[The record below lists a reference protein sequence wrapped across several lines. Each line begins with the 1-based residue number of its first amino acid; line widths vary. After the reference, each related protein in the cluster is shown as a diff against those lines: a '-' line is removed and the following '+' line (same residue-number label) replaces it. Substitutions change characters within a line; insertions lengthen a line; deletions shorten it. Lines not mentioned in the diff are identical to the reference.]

1 MKLTRSILAV
11 GAILT
16 IIGNLVFGWSS
27 APFDNYVV
35 GFIMLSVAGPL
46 VFLSCFH
53 LSNSFPARSGII
65 LAAITGAFDASS
77 LPYTFYKEA
86 YQRVTGG
93 IRLET
98 FFYSYTV
105 IGVAILLQQ
114 LLIGQDEPYEDAS
127 ANDSSDS
134 ASQQQSA
141 STEPTADERSAL
153 LQQTRQR
160 PSAQRPRPRAM
171 RTQSSSVRRYYGPAK
186 TDEDFGKEQS
196 QTDPLAGMLYGKS
209 ASEQVFSSWFW
220 ILTLFLCITM
230 VRVNFVCCICIDLR
244 EIA

>member
-1 MKLTRSILAV
+1 M

-16 IIGNLVFGWSS
+16 IIGNLVFGWRS

-93 IRLET
+93 IPLET
-98 FFYSYTV
+98 FFYSYTAV
-105 IGVAILLQQ
+105 GAAILLQQ
-114 LLIGQDEPYEDAS
+114 LLLGQDEPYENAS
-127 ANDSSDS
+127 TSDNGDS
-134 ASQQQSA
+134 ASQQSA
-141 STEPTADERSAL
+141 PTEPAADERSAL

-160 PSAQRPRPRAM
+160 PSAQRPRPKAM
-171 RTQSSSVRRYYGPAK
+171 RTQSSGVRRYYGPAK
-186 TDEDFGKEQS
+186 TDEDFGNEQS
-196 QTDPLAGMLYGKS
+196 TTDPLAGMLYGKS
-209 ASEQVFSSWFW
+209 ASEQVSSSWFW
-220 ILTLFLCITM
+220 ILTIFLCITM
-230 VRVNFVCCICIDLR
+230 VRVNFVRSIFLISLSLKLQCR
-244 EIA
+244 H